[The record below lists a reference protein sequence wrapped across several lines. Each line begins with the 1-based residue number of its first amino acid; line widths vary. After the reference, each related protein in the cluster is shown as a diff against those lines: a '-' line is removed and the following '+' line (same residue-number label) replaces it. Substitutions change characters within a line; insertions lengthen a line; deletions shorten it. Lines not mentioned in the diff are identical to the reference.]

1 MKTNVTFRH
10 FKGHHPVLHD
20 LALEAVEHFEKFHN
34 SIISTDVEFINE
46 TDKTV
51 EFTLFVQG
59 KTLKVKESSDDFKK
73 SLGSAED
80 KMVRQ
85 LKKYK
90 EKTLNH

>member
-20 LALEAVEHFEKFHN
+20 LALQAAEHFERFHS
-34 SIISTDVEFINE
+34 SIISTDVEFIN
-46 TDKTV
+46 DANKIV
-51 EFTLFVQG
+51 EFTLFVHR

-90 EKTLNH
+90 EKIQSH

>member
-10 FKGHHPVLHD
+10 FKGHHPVLRD
-20 LALEAVEHFEKFHN
+20 LAMQAAEHFEKFHN
-34 SIISTDVEFINE
+34 SIISTDIEFINE
-46 TDKTV
+46 TDKIV

-59 KTLKVKESSDDFKK
+59 KTLIVKESSDDFKK
-73 SLGSAED
+73 SLGKAED

-90 EKTLNH
+90 EKIQAH